1 MSAWACN
8 EVRKLNSRLNKNSLL
23 KPKQYALSN
32 QKLGDAPKSNTYIGY
47 VDLENKWH
55 STQHCKSAIFQ

>member
-8 EVRKLNSRLNKNSLL
+8 EVRKLNNRLNKNSLL

-32 QKLGDAPKSNTYIGY
+32 QKLGDVPKSN
-47 VDLENKWH
+47 
-55 STQHCKSAIFQ
+55 A